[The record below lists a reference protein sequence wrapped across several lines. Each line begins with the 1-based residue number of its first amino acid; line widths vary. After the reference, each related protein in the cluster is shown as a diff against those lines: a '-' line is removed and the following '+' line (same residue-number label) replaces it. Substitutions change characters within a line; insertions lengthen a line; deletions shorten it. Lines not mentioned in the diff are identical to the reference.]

1 MTIGID
7 KIGFATSQYV
17 LRLSELAA
25 ARNTGPE
32 KLSKGLLLKELS
44 IAPITEDIVT
54 LGASASHSILTEE
67 EKEESLIESYYCV
80 GNYGSNWNCCR
91 RE

>member
-17 LRLSELAA
+17 LRLSELVA
-25 ARNTGPE
+25 ARNTDPE

-67 EKEESLIESYYCV
+67 EKEETPQPNTYDSVCKVSKFEQTS
-80 GNYGSNWNCCR
+80 
-91 RE
+91 